1 MDQFHGRTSGVVNV
15 NRWNFKCGLYRLWGL
30 TALPLSLTHCR
41 QNSGC
46 AGCSFKFQLNFSD
59 CPFTG
64 LCEAVDLPGS
74 AQPESTHVLQVG
86 IRTVTDHERQQETD
100 PLDELPQCLPRRR
113 SVSLSARFT
122 MPPNQNGRTSIRSV
136 SEMEYHDE
144 FKHSKKPTEHGHF
157 NGQTGN

>member
-1 MDQFHGRTSGVVNV
+1 M
-15 NRWNFKCGLYRLWGL
+15 L
-30 TALPLSLTHCR
+30 
-41 QNSGC
+41 
-46 AGCSFKFQLNFSD
+46 FQASTDFSD
-59 CPFTG
+59 CPFMG

-74 AQPESTHVLQVG
+74 GQTESTHVLQVE
-86 IRTVTDHERQQETD
+86 IRTATEHERQQETD
-100 PLDELPQCLPRRR
+100 PLDELLQCLPRRR
-113 SVSLSARFT
+113 SVSLSSRFT